1 MFSHHFH
8 HYLVV
13 PVKRAGPSCVVV
25 PKKHVKL
32 MANAQRTV
40 PVNPSDGSTRGAQRL
55 FKSKGEVSNP
65 SLTPQVFL
73 HFYSVKSSRSRMGR
87 PAESNVAADE
97 SLTVRDN
104 RTGKTYNIPYVA
116 IGAFRRAAG
125 GAVVKK
131 K

>member
-1 MFSHHFH
+1 MWLF
-8 HYLVV
+8 
-13 PVKRAGPSCVVV
+13 R
-25 PKKHVKL
+25 KKHVKL
-32 MANAQRTV
+32 MGNAQRTV
-40 PVNPSDGSTRGAQRL
+40 PVNSSDGSTRGAQRL
-55 FKSKGEVSNP
+55 FKSEGEVSNP
-65 SLTPQVFL
+65 PLTPQVFL

-87 PAESNVAADE
+87 PAESNAAADE

-131 K
+131 AESG